1 VYHSIV
7 RSQIRRAF
15 DRVGA
20 GDWCAVIPRMADD
33 VYHSFPGDNSLGGER
48 HSRDALSRWFERLF
62 RLFPGFGFDVK
73 RVVSGGWPW
82 STWVAVEW
90 TNQVTGADGETGQN
104 AGTTWMHVRWGKT
117 THIHEYLDSE
127 RVTDACRRMAAA
139 GIEEGAAA
147 PIED

>member
-1 VYHSIV
+1 MYHALI

-20 GDWCAVIPRMADD
+20 GDWPAVMPRMADD
-33 VYHSFPGDNSLGGER
+33 VYHSFPGDNPVGGER

-62 RLFPGFGFDVK
+62 RLFPGFSFDVR
-73 RVVSGGWPW
+73 RVVSDGWPW

-90 TNQVTGADGETGQN
+90 TNSVTAADGESGEN
-104 AGTTWMHVRWGKT
+104 AGTTWMHVRWGRT
-117 THIHEYLDSE
+117 TRIHEYLDSE